1 MSCFDLFL
9 LIQRVYE
16 ELFNDLNKWLTVIS
30 HHIDTQDS
38 VIVDYATLTHTKMI
52 NWMVQALI
60 RLAPDQEDMSEE
72 AKKNIY
78 ASTDTVEQLTCKAN
92 ELIQQVV
99 DFTDHSSVLI
109 KALLAERS
117 NDITPEAIEC
127 QEQENKNLVTYQ
139 VILNF
144 NGFVIM

>member
-1 MSCFDLFL
+1 M
-9 LIQRVYE
+9 
-16 ELFNDLNKWLTVIS
+16 NKWLTVIS

-38 VIVDYATLTHTKMI
+38 VIVDDATLTHTKMI

-99 DFTDHSSVLI
+99 DFTDHSTGLI
-109 KALLAERS
+109 KALLAERA
-117 NDITPEAIEC
+117 NDITPEAIES
-127 QEQENKNLVTYQ
+127 QEQENKNLVTFQ

-144 NGFVIM
+144 K